1 MFFQDWHFSSSDQEG
16 EDTRDREGAMS
27 LYRSRHIAARFV
39 PTLFR
44 MFVRLY
50 VRPRVEGIEHVPLE
64 GAFIIAANHTSHADT
79 AVIYSVLPREVRAR
93 FVAAAAQDYFFQG
106 GIMQFLSRILFNAI
120 PIARDRRGGQD
131 PLRHAARALREGY
144 ALLLFP
150 EGTRSKTGEIGP
162 FRSGIGRL
170 IAEFPGTPVIP
181 TYVGGTHRVMP
192 KGKVIPR
199 PYRVTVRFGEPLY
212 LKAHPKLR
220 ATWQTAAD
228 EVREAIIQLSGVTVA
243 HSIGAAPDQGE

>member
-1 MFFQDWHFSSSDQEG
+1 
-16 EDTRDREGAMS
+16 MS
-27 LYRSRHIAARFV
+27 LYRSRHVAARFV
-39 PTLFR
+39 PALFR
-44 MFVRLY
+44 IFVRLY
-50 VRPRVEGIEHVPLE
+50 VRPRVEGIEHIPRE
-64 GAFIIAANHTSHADT
+64 GAFIIASNHVSHADT
-79 AVIYSVLPREVRAR
+79 AVIYTVLPREVRAR
-93 FVAAAAQDYFFQG
+93 FVAAAAQDYFFRG
-106 GIMQFLSRILFNAI
+106 GAMQFFSRILFNAI

-150 EGTRSKTGEIGP
+150 EGTRSTTGEIGP

-192 KGKVIPR
+192 KGRVIPR
-199 PYRVTVRFGEPLY
+199 PYKVTVRFGEPLY

-220 ATWQTAAD
+220 ATWQAAAD
-228 EVREAIIQLSGVTVA
+228 EVREAILQLSGSALAYSTGTSA
-243 HSIGAAPDQGE
+243 DQNE